1 MNRYLLSKDL
11 EDVHAANLWTPPGRT
26 MRMAW
31 SPSTAS
37 ISKHSPK
44 AARCR
49 WSASRASGSP
59 RLKRSQ
65 RVLVVLAY
73 TFPGARVILRPHFRV
88 VEGGCRAALF
98 FTERKQQTDGFLAR
112 DGVRTV
118 TTSDFHGVFVLSAH
132 TSELWAWAAK
142 TLPLA
147 TFDYKER
154 LESLLVEA
162 APKFGTAPR
171 RDDPGLLFYRPVSG
185 GDPLLVTGFE
195 PLREGRGRGFAVHP
209 RERLTRIAYRG
220 HTCGSAHLPDQQ
232 QVRGCAYQIPSV
244 PRGPLHGWTAL

>member
-1 MNRYLLSKDL
+1 
-11 EDVHAANLWTPPGRT
+11 
-26 MRMAW
+26 MAW

-37 ISKHSPK
+37 ISEHSPH
-44 AARCR
+44 AVRCR
-49 WSASRASGSP
+49 WSVSRASGSP
-59 RLKRSQ
+59 RSKRTQ
-65 RVLVVLAY
+65 RVLVVFAY

-142 TLPLA
+142 TFPLA

-162 APKFGTAPR
+162 TPKCGTALR
-171 RDDPGLLFYRPVSG
+171 RDDPGYLFYCAVFG
-185 GDPLLVTGFE
+185 GDPLLVARFE
-195 PLREGRGRGFAVHP
+195 PLREGRGRGFAVHS
-209 RERLTRIAYRG
+209 RERLHRIAFRG
-220 HTCGSAHLPDQQ
+220 HTFGSALLPDKQ
-232 QVRGCAYQIPSV
+232 QVRECAYQHHPTLV
-244 PRGPLHGWTAL
+244 VLCTDGLRYEHAMERLELRAVLQLF